1 MHEKYENLSL
11 RITYIQFFNVYKI
24 YDLIIRKNIML
35 HQ

>member
-1 MHEKYENLSL
+1 MKIFLKN
-11 RITYIQFFNVYKI
+11 YIQFSIYKVYKI